1 MENVNRDLDKYI
13 DIQNQNIGICKSA
26 VEQLRRSSNQVTS
39 IYTKDLI
46 ELYEDHI
53 NMYKALVAS
62 YRYVQDLHKKID
74 ELKGELNA
82 ERK

>member
-26 VEQLRRSSNQVTS
+26 VEQLQRSSNEVTS
-39 IYTKDLI
+39 IYTKDLV
-46 ELYEDHI
+46 ESYEDRI
-53 NMYKALVAS
+53 NMSKALIAS

-74 ELKGELNA
+74 ELKGE
-82 ERK
+82 